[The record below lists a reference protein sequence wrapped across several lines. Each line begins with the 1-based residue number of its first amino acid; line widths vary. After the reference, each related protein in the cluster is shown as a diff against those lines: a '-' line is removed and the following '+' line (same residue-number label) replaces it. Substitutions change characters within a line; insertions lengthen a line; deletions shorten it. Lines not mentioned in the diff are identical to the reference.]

1 MPQVSILCYHG
12 VIDNSPDGFNSSGK
26 HLSVKKFE
34 NQMGFLAR
42 NFEVVSMQNIENYFL
57 GIESLP
63 KKSVAITFDD
73 GYANNLWTAHPI
85 LEKYGLNATIYLAT
99 EYINSPK
106 IMWSDRLE
114 LALIQ
119 SKITEFEVMLDKIQY
134 FDISNLPNK
143 LDTLKTIKSFI
154 KKANSS
160 INNIILD
167 EIDQKLEI
175 DKAMTI
181 PSIHKFLEWDEVRF
195 MNSSGVWGIGA
206 HTENHYS
213 LGTLQ
218 QRDGIKQITNS
229 LLKVKTEL
237 SSNVLPLFSYPEG
250 RDFDMPNYAIKFLR
264 SIGLKTAPS
273 ANPGK
278 NYITKFSKYKAMKLK
293 RYLVGF
299 ENLDFPWEL
308 S

>member
-12 VIDNSPDGFNSSGK
+12 IIENSPNGFNSSGK
-26 HLSVKKFE
+26 HLDVKKFE
-34 NQMGFLAR
+34 NQMGFLAK
-42 NFEVVSMQNIENYFL
+42 NFEIVSMQNIENYFL

-73 GYANNLWTAHPI
+73 GYANNLWIAHPI

-99 EYINSPK
+99 GYINSPK

-114 LALIQ
+114 LALVQ
-119 SKITEFEVMLDKIQY
+119 SKITEFEIMLDKIHY
-134 FDISNLPNK
+134 FDISKLTNK
-143 LDTLKTIKSFI
+143 LDTLKTIKSYI
-154 KKANSS
+154 KKANSD

-175 DKAMTI
+175 DKSTII

-195 MNSSGVWGIGA
+195 MNSTSVWDIGA

-218 QRDGIKQITNS
+218 QRDGIKQITSS

-237 SSNVLPLFSYPEG
+237 SSDVLPLFSYPEG
-250 RDFDMPNYAIKFLR
+250 HNFDIPNYAIKFLR

-299 ENLDFPWEL
+299 ENLDFPWDL

>member
-1 MPQVSILCYHG
+1 MPQISILCYHG
-12 VIDNSPDGFNSSGK
+12 IINNSPYEFNSSGK
-26 HLSVKKFE
+26 HLNENKFD

-42 NFEVVSMQNIENYFL
+42 NFEIVSMQNIENYFL
-57 GIESLP
+57 GLESLP

-73 GYANNLWTAHPI
+73 GYANNLWNAHPI

-106 IMWSDRLE
+106 IMWTDRLE

-119 SKITEFEVMLDKIQY
+119 SKITEFEVLLDKIQY
-134 FDISNLPNK
+134 FDISNLTKK
-143 LDTLKTIKSFI
+143 LNALKTIKSYM
-154 KKANSS
+154 KKANFKL
-160 INNIILD
+160 NNIILD
-167 EIDQKLEI
+167 DIDQKLEI
-175 DKAMTI
+175 DKNAII

-195 MNSSGVWGIGA
+195 MNFSGVWGIGA

-213 LGTLQ
+213 LGTLNQ
-218 QRDGIKQITNS
+218 HDGIKQITDS

-237 SSNVLPLFSYPEG
+237 RSNVLPLFSYPEG
-250 RDFDMPNYAIKFLR
+250 RDFDMPKYAIKFLR
-264 SIGLKTAPS
+264 SIGLKSAPS
-273 ANPGK
+273 ANPGE

-299 ENLDFPWEL
+299 ENLDFPWEV